1 MESTQTSTK
10 ESRILRRRGTRHAP
24 AEIRRAQILTAALAC
39 FAQSGYE
46 RATIDEVARDAGL
59 SKGSVYRFFGSKDA
73 LLFALFDEFE
83 RLVFVELDGEDADR
97 VLPKLERTGAMVADL
112 LGGQRDLMQTW
123 IEFFGHRGSRERMS
137 GLYQRM
143 RQRIARM
150 VRAGVRSGE
159 LAKVAPAD
167 AAATVVGALEGLL
180 LQAMVDPNFDAGR
193 HYPGMWR
200 LLERGLK
207 GREV

>member
-1 MESTQTSTK
+1 MEQAPNSMNETP
-10 ESRILRRRGTRHAP
+10 ILRRRGTRHAP
-24 AEIRRAQILTAALAC
+24 AETRRAQILTAALGC

-46 RATIDEVARDAGL
+46 RATIDQVARDAGL
-59 SKGSVYRFFGSKDA
+59 SKGSVYRFFDSKDA

-83 RLVFVELDGEDADR
+83 RLVLVELDGDDGDEI
-97 VLPKLERTGAMVADL
+97 LPKLERTGAMVADL

-137 GLYQRM
+137 GLYTRM

-159 LAKVAPAD
+159 LARVTPAD
-167 AAATVVGALEGLL
+167 AAATVVGAFEGLL
-180 LQAMVDPNFDAGR
+180 LQAMVDPDFDAGR

-207 GREV
+207 RRDV